1 MIRYIARR
9 LAATCLLTWGVVT
22 IASLVIRLAPGN
34 VVEALLQEGTPPPQ
48 LVQLRKH
55 VLGIDRPYIVQY
67 LEWLGGLTR
76 LNLGMS
82 LANERPISPDI
93 ARALPRTFELIGADL
108 FVTVG
113 TLAGISVPIFVKAT
127 LMILCFGLLVRWFP
141 TAGIVT
147 FAEDPLGHLRHL
159 LLNPQA
165 PRGANEEPDSDD
177 VSAVS

>member
-67 LEWLGGLTR
+67 LE
-76 LNLGMS
+76 
-82 LANERPISPDI
+82 
-93 ARALPRTFELIGADL
+93 
-108 FVTVG
+108 
-113 TLAGISVPIFVKAT
+113 
-127 LMILCFGLLVRWFP
+127 
-141 TAGIVT
+141 
-147 FAEDPLGHLRHL
+147 
-159 LLNPQA
+159 
-165 PRGANEEPDSDD
+165 
-177 VSAVS
+177 